1 MELLGYLALV
11 WTDSA
16 CQIGALKTACVL
28 RVVPACCSVGMNK
41 GGVGVGLRVGSTHIA
56 FVGSHLAAH
65 QSKTQQRNKGES
77 QSHDVLAALSVCQH
91 RQGCFQSIEVGG
103 GITSGLAASLV

>member
-1 MELLGYLALV
+1 M
-11 WTDSA
+11 
-16 CQIGALKTACVL
+16 L

-65 QSKTQQRNKGES
+65 QSKTQQRTKGEW
-77 QSHDVLAALSVCQH
+77 HRLDVLATLSACQH
-91 RQGCFQSIEVGG
+91 QQV
-103 GITSGLAASLV
+103 LL